1 MPASTP
7 LTVVHVEDDDVI
19 REVTA
24 LGLSR
29 LGYAVHSESDGLEG
43 LEYLRSH
50 PADLVLLDVMLPSL
64 SGASIC
70 RRLREFSDVPVIM
83 LSARDDSVDVVAGLD
98 AGADDYVTKPVDLD
112 ILDARIRALLRRT
125 RDRTHAVAGSEQ
137 QVPDAAGQGFATDS
151 PSSGG
156 VVGASSGDQGT
167 DALGAG
173 AALGGGPAAA
183 QTAADPAPQSTAA
196 GRGGDHAAS
205 GTGAS
210 GGNADAAPAQENHGL
225 QIDHHR
231 MEATLEGEV
240 VHLTPTE
247 WRILVML
254 VDADGGLVSRQQLLA
269 GAWEDAWAGDGRLV
283 DVHVQRLRRKVGPQR
298 VETVR
303 GFGYRWHE

>member
-1 MPASTP
+1 MPLSAP

-50 PADLVLLDVMLPSL
+50 TADLVLLDVMLPSL

-112 ILDARIRALLRRT
+112 VLDARIRALLRRT
-125 RDRTHAVAGSEQ
+125 RSMSGQAGDSAAGGN
-137 QVPDAAGQGFATDS
+137 VSMPDAAGPRPGGPASVSAADLAPAAAAASGADATR
-151 PSSGG
+151 SGEHAAS
-156 VVGASSGDQGT
+156 GAGK
-167 DALGAG
+167 GAG
-173 AALGGGPAAA
+173 AAEASA
-183 QTAADPAPQSTAA
+183 TS
-196 GRGGDHAAS
+196 HAVSA
-205 GTGAS
+205 
-210 GGNADAAPAQENHGL
+210 HGL
-225 QIDHHR
+225 QIDRHR

-303 GFGYRWHE
+303 GFGYRWHELTHA

>member
-1 MPASTP
+1 MPAPTP

-29 LGYAVHSESDGLEG
+29 LGYTVHSESDGLEG

-98 AGADDYVTKPVDLD
+98 AGADDYVTKPVNLD

-125 RDRTHAVAGSEQ
+125 RDRTHPVTEAQHPG
-137 QVPDAAGQGFATDS
+137 PDAAGPGLVDAGTAANS
-151 PSSGG
+151 TP
-156 VVGASSGDQGT
+156 GD
-167 DALGAG
+167 APRAG
-173 AALGGGPAAA
+173 AE
-183 QTAADPAPQSTAA
+183 
-196 GRGGDHAAS
+196 RGGEHAAS
-205 GTGAS
+205 GTEFRGAGVRGAGS
-210 GGNADAAPAQENHGL
+210 EGVPAGPAAPETVQDTQGL

-231 MEATLEGEV
+231 MEATLDGEV